1 MTAADYEILAQT
13 AGAQPLGPLGSVAR
27 CAYARAQNAIGELSL
42 TYVPGTLDPGL
53 LQPFNRLLVQRQ
65 IGATQPYIDLNVPW
79 FILNGPY
86 RTLDSQGVELMRVDA
101 VDPIGLILATRNIA
115 YNDYTSYSDKLAA
128 YDDMLKA
135 LVRENAG
142 ALATD
147 TNRDLTGQMNV
158 APDTAQAPVGVM
170 TGMAR
175 HQLLDMLQDIA
186 DASANDATTPT
197 WLGFDV
203 VLVDQKTGLLEFQ
216 TFVGQRGVD
225 HRFPA
230 GNPPVIFSDEQGN
243 LANVETATLYG
254 DSASFIYAGGA
265 GVGTIR
271 AVATASDAALIA
283 RSPFGRREK
292 WLDASQVVDPAAL
305 EALAASELRNAR
317 PRRYLTGQ
325 VSEINATLRGVQ
337 WDFGDLATAF
347 YQSETFDVRVDK
359 VAVTLEPGDGGGLVG
374 RSQVYLR
381 GESSV

>member
-1 MTAADYEILAQT
+1 MSAADYEILAQT
-13 AGAQPLGPLGSVAR
+13 AGAQPLGPLGSVVR

-42 TYVPGTLDPGL
+42 TYVPGTLDPAL

-86 RTLDSQGVELMRVDA
+86 RTLDDTGTELMRVDA

-135 LVRENAG
+135 LVRENCG

-147 TNRDLTGQMNV
+147 TDRDLTGSMNV
-158 APDTAQAPVGVM
+158 APDTTQAPVGVM

-175 HQLLDMLQDIA
+175 QQLLDVLQDIA
-186 DASANDATTPT
+186 NASANDATTPT

-203 VLVDQKTGLLEFQ
+203 VLADQTTGLLEFQ
-216 TFVGQRGVD
+216 TFIGQRGVD
-225 HRFPA
+225 HRFPG

-265 GVGTIR
+265 GVGSIR
-271 AVATASDAALIA
+271 AVATATDAALVA

-292 WLDASQVVDPAAL
+292 WLDASQVTDPDAL
-305 EALAASELRNAR
+305 VALAGSELRNAR

-325 VSEINATLRGVQ
+325 VAEIDTTLRGVE
-337 WDFGDLATAF
+337 WDFGDLATAV
-347 YQSETFDVRVDK
+347 YQAETFDVRVDK
-359 VAVTLEPGDGGGLVG
+359 VAVTLEAGSGGGLVG